1 MKKEKVVRGIKLALV
16 MIVLFVMAYAE
27 VFPTYW
33 RTACGIWF
41 AILAISALN
50 EIYNTVKG

>member
-1 MKKEKVVRGIKLALV
+1 MKKRKVVKGIKLALV

-50 EIYNTVKG
+50 EIYNTIKG